1 MRALA
6 WLILVGLAAPM
17 AAQEAEKELIV
28 TVTAKELKG
37 GVISEIAWDGR
48 TVLMQGVFAQPSDSK
63 LAAQYFVKAEGRTLL
78 EDRDGHSETS
88 LKYWDMK
95 SSRLSPTG
103 LGRIEV
109 TSDTKLPQFGIGDLE
124 RRLTDAVDMGGTQT
138 NYIIKLGSLVMNE
151 KLRPIPPYDGETW
164 SWSPAELNRV
174 AYVDQK
180 GDLWI
185 AMADG
190 RSPRRILKGDF
201 MLPAWSEDGKVIAVV
216 ERKSGGTKWEVSIVH
231 LPSDLR

>member
-1 MRALA
+1 MRVFA
-6 WLILVGLAAPM
+6 WLILVGLTAPL

-78 EDRDGHSETS
+78 EARDGHSETS

-138 NYIIKLGSLVMNE
+138 NYIIKLGALVLNE
-151 KLRPIPPYDGETW
+151 KMRPIPPYDGETW

-180 GDLWI
+180 GDLWV

-190 RSPRRILKGDF
+190 KSPRRILKGDF
-201 MLPAWSEDGKVIAVV
+201 TLPAWSDDGKVIAVV
-216 ERKSGGTKWEVSIVH
+216 ERKSGGTKWEVSI
-231 LPSDLR
+231 